1 MYLKDLDLLQSVLLG
16 GFFGHE
22 TESAIVVV
30 LFNSAYCLKL
40 LLQILSN

>member
-30 LFNSAYCLKL
+30 LFNSAL
-40 LLQILSN
+40 LSQAAITDSE